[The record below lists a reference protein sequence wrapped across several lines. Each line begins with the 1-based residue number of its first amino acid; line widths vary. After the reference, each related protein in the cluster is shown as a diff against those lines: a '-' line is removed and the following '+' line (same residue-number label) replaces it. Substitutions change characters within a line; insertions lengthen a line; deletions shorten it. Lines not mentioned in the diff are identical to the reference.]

1 MSDDVIENLVAYAGI
16 NDEAGGNCVGQVCS
30 IFSPHNMDY
39 DASNMQSVINNNFQ
53 LLQFQ
58 APEAFC
64 TLSCFDTTVLK

>member
-39 DASNMQSVINNNFQ
+39 DASNMQSVINNNFNYCNFRLPRPFAHSVALTQ
-53 LLQFQ
+53 QY
-58 APEAFC
+58 
-64 TLSCFDTTVLK
+64 